1 MRLMDADK
9 FLEDLQNEC
18 CDVVDADD
26 RYPAYTEFG
35 YSRELIERVIERQT
49 FVITEE

>member
-9 FLEDLQNEC
+9 FLEDLQNEG
-18 CDVVDADD
+18 CDIMDADT
-26 RYPAYTEFG
+26 RYSLYPEFG